1 MRKLHQH
8 KIQRYNQTL
17 PSSLHNRRTIYYVL
31 KSKMNFE
38 HSTHAR
44 SWLFDEDSLHHCR
57 EKVIRERMPEH
68 AVDGGLSK
76 VRKFASGFRQR
87 YVAVPISHSDLSKS
101 TSNDPFG
108 RCVPTP
114 TQPNLT
120 SKEQA
125 ILVRFHAHQIT
136 MLIGPTAILPSL
148 VRDGTVLAT
157 AITFFRRFYLSN
169 SILDFKPR
177 RMAVAAAFLAAK
189 VEDQR
194 VEVSLLSCWI
204 AGSLRPVAG

>member
-1 MRKLHQH
+1 
-8 KIQRYNQTL
+8 
-17 PSSLHNRRTIYYVL
+17 
-31 KSKMNFE
+31 
-38 HSTHAR
+38 
-44 SWLFDEDSLHHCR
+44 
-57 EKVIRERMPEH
+57 MPEC
-68 AVDGGLSK
+68 AVDGGSSK

-87 YVAVPISHSDLSKS
+87 YIAVPISYSDTDLPKS
-101 TSNDPFG
+101 TSNHSYG
-108 RCVPTP
+108 RCVPLV
-114 TQPNLT
+114 TQSNLT
-120 SKEQA
+120 SKEQV

-148 VRDGTVLAT
+148 VRDRTVLAT

-177 RMAVAAAFLAAK
+177 RMAVAAAFRAAK

-204 AGSLRPVAG
+204 AECVRPVAG